1 MLSCMIEERPLLT
14 VRRNFPRPDL
24 ASVQRY
30 AQAATV
36 HLVDAM
42 GGRGGLDYRIKA
54 IDPESSTF
62 VGTALTCYAG
72 PDDTLAILA
81 AFEVA
86 RSGDVVVA
94 STEGF
99 RESAVVGDL
108 FAAMA
113 RTVGIVA
120 IVTDGLARDSSGI
133 ADSGLPV
140 FASGV
145 SPNSAARSGP
155 GTVGLPVHINGVL
168 IASGDVVV
176 GDRDGV
182 VVIPHDVLDV
192 VYEQLEAVRSAE
204 RDYPTGPNGEVY
216 VPESVR
222 SLLESDQVH
231 FLD

>member
-1 MLSCMIEERPLLT
+1 MIEERPLLT
-14 VRRNFPRPDL
+14 IRRNFSRPDEV
-24 ASVQRY
+24 SVQRY
-30 AQAATV
+30 ARAATV

-42 GGRGGLDYRIKA
+42 GGRGGLDHRIKA
-54 IDPESSTF
+54 IDPESSTC

-86 RSGDVVVA
+86 EPGDIVVA

-99 RESAVVGDL
+99 KESAVVGDL

-113 RTVGIVA
+113 RTSGIVA

-133 ADSGLPV
+133 IDSGLPV

-155 GTVGLPVHINGVL
+155 GTVGLPITISGVR
-168 IASGDVVV
+168 IASGDVVI
-176 GDRDGV
+176 GDRDGI
-182 VVIPHDVLDV
+182 VVIPYDDLDD

-204 RDYPTGPNGEVY
+204 DAYPTGPNGEVH

-222 SLLESDQVH
+222 SLLESDQVR